1 MTDDDLELFEANG
14 APPLPPTVEHGY
26 TAHDGANIWHASF
39 GAGSPVTLLHGG
51 LGHSGNWGHQVPA
64 LTEHDEFIKSEHSA
78 YLAKSIPN
86 ATQSILS
93 SVSHFAPLQRPET
106 FNAELQDF
114 LGTIT

>member
-1 MTDDDLELFEANG
+1 MQRTQPNYSDSDLARIR
-14 APPLPPTVEHGY
+14 PPVRVV
-26 TAHDGANIWHASF
+26 HA
-39 GAGSPVTLLHGG
+39 
-51 LGHSGNWGHQVPA
+51 
-64 LTEHDEFIKSEHSA
+64 EHDEFIKSEHSA